1 MRIMSF
7 DVGIKNMAYC
17 IINLDSNINGFSIID
32 WNILNLMEKESETIT
47 CNCILEPTGSKK
59 KQLLA
64 KQSAPKICGK
74 KAKYEK
80 NERTYCEKHALKCSH
95 MMPSKECSPASL
107 KKMKLADIIS
117 ICAQQHIT
125 IDTKTFTKQMIV
137 DVLNVHFE
145 KNMLNPIKESRKKTA
160 GDTDLIC
167 IGRNMKILL
176 DQISDIGEIT
186 HVIIENQISPIAN
199 RMKTIQGMLAQY
211 FIMRGSPEIMIEF
224 VSSAN
229 KLKGFTPNIAKK
241 DTTSVSNLLMGEPES
256 NKKGKDEK
264 ETRETNGKDP
274 LKEKYK
280 QHKQDSI
287 IICSQFLNKNEH
299 LKGWI
304 TSMNSPK
311 KDDLADCFLQG
322 IWYLKHKN
330 IISYAEDLK
339 INSVLLS

>member
-17 IINLDSNINGFSIID
+17 IIDIDSDTKRFSLID
-32 WNILNLMEKESETIT
+32 WNILNLMEKESDTIT
-47 CNCILEPTGSKK
+47 CNCVLEPTGSKK
-59 KQLLA
+59 KQLLS
-64 KQSAPKICGK
+64 KNLPPKICGK

-95 MMPSKECSPASL
+95 IMPSKECSPVSL
-107 KKMKLADIIS
+107 KKMKVSDLIS
-117 ICAQQHIT
+117 MCVHQHLQ
-125 IDTKTFTKQMIV
+125 IDVKTFNKQMII
-137 DVLNVHFE
+137 DTLNIHFE
-145 KNMLNPIKESRKKTA
+145 KNMLRTIKESKKKTA

-176 DQISDIGEIT
+176 DEIPNLDSIT

-211 FIMRGSPEIMIEF
+211 FIMKGSTDIIIEF

-229 KLKGFTPNIAKK
+229 KLKGFSSNISKK
-241 DTTSVSNLLMGEPES
+241 DSTMVSNVFIGEPDKKEDIN
-256 NKKGKDEK
+256 NKEK
-264 ETRETNGKDP
+264 ET
-274 LKEKYK
+274 KEKYK
-280 QHKQDSI
+280 QHKKDSI
-287 IICSQFLNKNEH
+287 IICSQFLEKNDH
-299 LKGWI
+299 LKEWI
-304 TSMNSPK
+304 ESMNSPK

-339 INSVLLS
+339 INSV

>member
-95 MMPSKECSPASL
+95 MMPSKDCSPASL

-117 ICAQQHIT
+117 MCAQQHVT

-229 KLKGFTPNIAKK
+229 KLKGFTTNIAKK
-241 DTTSVSNLLMGEPES
+241 DTTPVSNLIIGEPTDA
-256 NKKGKDEK
+256 KEK
-264 ETRETNGKDP
+264 ESIKEK
-274 LKEKYK
+274 LIKEKYK

-304 TSMNSPK
+304 NSMNSPK